1 MEKEIEAIVPF
12 LFQKEIKPNACE
24 DAKPIATTQYAIV
37 CDGLGG
43 SGFTKHKIPEGTEGF
58 TIKTSAYVGSRI
70 VSACVE
76 KFYQEHWE
84 ALAASDQDIAEI
96 GKSVESLKG
105 NLEATIQSYV
115 EELQVTLPQSKT
127 IKIFPTTLA
136 SAYYLP
142 CGNKLAVVGIWA
154 GDSRIYVLTPSKG
167 LQLLSLDDADGAANS
182 MNSGTVMTNCIY
194 AGSFYLNYCVYTLEE
209 PGIVFCCSDGCFD
222 YLPSPLNMEWLLLNA
237 ILSAPSNDAEGFW
250 GEVLE
255 ESIRDGIYETI
266 KDDTTMAGICF
277 QFDSLASLQKA
288 FQTRMEEFGPKA
300 IQMNACITEKKTTQ
314 DELNNAQKVYHLN
327 ENKVTDI
334 LQKVVCKT
342 LSTQEPVA
350 FYESLMELAS
360 FSEYGQFQE
369 REMQRPKNQSQSEE
383 ETLESNYRKCKERG
397 RRLFMLDYLGYM
409 VEPDNQQ
416 NRSGWPWNL
425 TLGWGSK
432 NTSSSESTFN
442 SQTYDTGIAT
452 LIEMVKREEFYDFCP
467 AIDRIIQND
476 LIFALT
482 QIRKKRYQNGRG
494 KDFDML
500 LKQAYYSTDQ
510 FSVQREALEK
520 DSRFRNAWN
529 DLLKHRKAYPYCSW
543 MTREA
548 MQKVYDANKKRNEY
562 IARVKEEK
570 KKRLPELANQY
581 YMKQKEKIQEEIL
594 GKTTQELRELFR
606 DSGIAIEQLIQV
618 ADAWKV
624 LRQNEKASQ
633 IAAAE
638 SRIQELWTEYRK
650 EYELFKQVERGST

>member
-1 MEKEIEAIVPF
+1 MMEKEIEAIVPF

-142 CGNKLAVVGIWA
+142 CGNKLTVVGIWA

-277 QFDSLASLQKA
+277 QFDSLVSLQKA
-288 FQTRMEEFGPKA
+288 FQPRMEAFGPKA
-300 IQMNACITEKKTTQ
+300 IQMNEYITKKKTTQ

-334 LQKVVCKT
+334 LQKVVRRT

-350 FYESLMELAS
+350 FYESLMRLTA
-360 FSEYGQFQE
+360 FSEYEQFKE
-369 REMQRPKNQSQSEE
+369 DEVQRIKSESKSEE
-383 ETLESNYRKCKERG
+383 RALCRAITESKERC
-397 RRLFMLDYLGYM
+397 RTLFMLDYM
-409 VEPDNQQ
+409 AERDIQQ
-416 NRSGWPWNL
+416 NRSRLRRNKTPGWS
-425 TLGWGSK
+425 SK
-432 NTSSSESTFN
+432 TISFGESTFDFQAFN
-442 SQTYDTGIAT
+442 KVIDT
-452 LIEMVKREEFYDFCP
+452 LIEMVKRKELYDIFP
-467 AIDRIIQND
+467 AIDSIIQD
-476 LIFALT
+476 GLMDALA
-482 QIRKKRYQNGRG
+482 QIREKQNQNGR
-494 KDFDML
+494 DRNFDML

-510 FSVQREALEK
+510 FSEQREALEK
-520 DSRFRNAWN
+520 DYQFQNAWN
-529 DLLKHRKAYPYCSW
+529 ALRECRKPYPYCSR
-543 MTREA
+543 MTGNA
-548 MQKVYDANKKRNEY
+548 MQEVYAAIDNHKKYVERMKKEKNE
-562 IARVKEEK
+562 
-570 KKRLPELANQY
+570 RLLELANQY
-581 YMKQKEKIQEEIL
+581 YMKQKKKIQEEIL

-624 LRQNEKASQ
+624 LRQNEKANQ
-633 IAAAE
+633 IADAE